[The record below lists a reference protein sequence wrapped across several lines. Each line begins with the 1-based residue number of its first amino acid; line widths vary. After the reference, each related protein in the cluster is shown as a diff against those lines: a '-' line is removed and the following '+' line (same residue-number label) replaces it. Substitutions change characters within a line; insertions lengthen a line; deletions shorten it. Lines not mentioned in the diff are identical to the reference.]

1 MFQASN
7 LYHRLNRRG
16 YIVGP
21 TGTGL
26 EPIRTNLHR
35 LPLDIIEPL
44 GRGILR
50 ASWQRIYDQVEEE
63 ILACCPFGTYQVSEA
78 VLCEHYKV
86 SRTVIRDVLNRMH
99 GGGLIEKDRW
109 SHWIAGPLSA
119 RHLDE
124 HFGMRKI
131 LEPAALIVASE
142 TLTPQF
148 LKERRDRLDSGSP
161 DLGLQ
166 ELDRLERDLH
176 CDCVLAIKN
185 RRLVDAINQNHLPFS
200 VNRQFAAK
208 ICPIQA
214 EPIRSEHR
222 LVFDC
227 LLLKSPTAAG
237 AALEQHITPAP
248 SPPPPTLT
256 ASSPF
261 NPPPLA

>member
-131 LEPAALIVASE
+131 LEPAPLIVASE

-166 ELDRLERDLH
+166 ELYRLELDLLW
-176 CDCVLAIKN
+176 DSELPIKTP
-185 RRLVDAINQNHLPFS
+185 RLSHTLIQNNLPL
-200 VNRQFAAK
+200 
-208 ICPIQA
+208 PLTL
-214 EPIRSEHR
+214 H
-222 LVFDC
+222 
-227 LLLKSPTAAG
+227 SPTT
-237 AALEQHITPAP
+237 I
-248 SPPPPTLT
+248 SPIP
-256 ASSPF
+256 
-261 NPPPLA
+261 